1 MQILD
6 VAVGEPGIPE
16 LIPGAKAKTN
26 AKPKHHRHHKRRHHK
41 RRRAHHR

>member
-1 MQILD
+1 

-16 LIPGAKAKTN
+16 LIPGAKAK
-26 AKPKHHRHHKRRHHK
+26 PKHHRHHKKRHHK